1 MDINKKRELRRKKQ
15 AKKEREAELT
25 PERQS
30 NSFNINWFPGHMAK
44 ARREV
49 SEKLHLVDIVFE
61 IVDARIPFSSSNPMM
76 KEIVKSKPRLVLL
89 NKAKLADPKIT
100 KYWMEY
106 YQNQGCFTLDID
118 LIENYNLNK
127 IQEICKEA
135 LKDKIDRDI
144 ARGIKSAKIRAMVI
158 GIPNVGKSTFINTL
172 CKRKSLIVG
181 DRPGVTKGQTWMKVN
196 DDLEL
201 LDTPGILWPKFE
213 TKHIALNLALSGAI
227 KDNILPIDEVITYG
241 LEFMKKYYPNNITK
255 AYNVEIT
262 EDLEVLEIYDLI
274 GRKRGCIMKGNE
286 VDYERVVK
294 LILHDLRHNKL
305 GVLSYDRDEEYLQV

>member
-1 MDINKKRELRRKKQ
+1 MAQIQ
-15 AKKEREAELT
+15 
-25 PERQS
+25 
-30 NSFNINWFPGHMAK
+30 WFPGHMAK
-44 ARREV
+44 ARREIT
-49 SEKLHLVDIVFE
+49 EKLHLVDIVFE

-76 KEIVKSKPRLVLL
+76 REIVKSKPRLVLL

-106 YQNQGCFTLDID
+106 YQAQGCYTLDID

-127 IQEICKEA
+127 IMTVCTEA
-135 LKDKIDRDI
+135 LKDKIDRDLS
-144 ARGIKSAKIRAMVI
+144 RGLKAAKIRAMVI

-196 DDLEL
+196 DSLEL
-201 LDTPGILWPKFE
+201 LDTPGILWPKFD
-213 TKHIALNLALSGAI
+213 TKNIALNLALSGAI
-227 KDNILPIDEVITYG
+227 KDDILPIDEVITYG
-241 LEFMKKYYPNNITK
+241 LEFMKKFYPANLSK
-255 AYNVEIT
+255 AYNIEI
-262 EDLEVLEIYDLI
+262 DDNLEVLEVYDLI
-274 GRKRGCIMKGNE
+274 GRKRGCIMRGNE
-286 VDYERVVK
+286 IDYERVVK

>member
-1 MDINKKRELRRKKQ
+1 MKMQQKKEIRKK
-15 AKKEREAELT
+15 KKLEQDRTGET
-25 PERQS
+25 KQHI
-30 NSFNINWFPGHMAK
+30 NINWFPGHMAK

-49 SEKLHLVDIVFE
+49 TEKLPLVDIVFE

-106 YQNQGCFTLDID
+106 YQSQGCFTLDID
-118 LIENYNLNK
+118 LIENYNVNK
-127 IQEICKEA
+127 IIDVCKDA
-135 LKDKIDRDI
+135 LKEKIDKDLS
-144 ARGIKSAKIRAMVI
+144 RGLKAAKIRAMVI

-181 DRPGVTKGQTWMKVN
+181 DRPGVTKGQTWMKV
-196 DDLEL
+196 DDSLEL

-213 TKHIALNLALSGAI
+213 TRNIALNLALSGAI
-227 KDNILPIDEVITYG
+227 KDDILPIDEVITYG
-241 LEFMKKYYPNNITK
+241 LEFMQKHYPTNLSR
-255 AYNVEIT
+255 AYNIEVT
-262 EDLEVLEIYDLI
+262 EDLQVLEIYDLI
-274 GRKRGCIMKGNE
+274 GRKRGCIMRGNE

-305 GVLSYDRDEEYLQV
+305 GVLSYDRNEEYLQV